1 MLIFPEAAVM
11 ISQTSQENLNAP
23 KGMWEKTLADT
34 SGTQKETQAVLIA
47 FIYLFT
53 FNL

>member
-1 MLIFPEAAVM
+1 M
-11 ISQTSQENLNAP
+11 ISQLTNFSGEP
-23 KGMWEKTLADT
+23 ERTKGMWENTLADT

-47 FIYLFT
+47 FIYLLP